1 MSQAPPQPPPSYSRQ
16 VVPILRTAC
25 LGCHSAPGNAGGLTV
40 GSYAELMKGGKNG
53 PSVVPGKPNESRL
66 YKMLVGLQKPIMPP
80 GPGLRTA
87 EIEVFRRWIEAG
99 AKQDTSVAA
108 PSKAVA
114 KASPSAKP
122 LVFKVSSPTA
132 GIGPVQKVAAPVN
145 SLAFSPDG
153 KLLAIGTYQKVLLCD
168 PATRAVLATWRG
180 HADTVR
186 SLAFSPDGKMLA
198 AGGGLSGA
206 LGQVRLW
213 SVAEKKEAL
222 TFGDHTDI
230 VNSVAFSPDGKLLA
244 TASADKLLKIWEAS
258 SGKLLQTL
266 RDHADMVLGVA
277 FHPNGKF
284 LLSCSNDK
292 SVKVWD
298 TTSWRRIYSVSA
310 HDEPVTGVAF
320 VSGGGQFFTISTDRL
335 AKQWNF
341 GAENSGHVRNLGGHG
356 GSVWGLTVSPD
367 GQLLATA
374 SGDKTIKLWSVGSG
388 GNVASLTDL
397 KEWAYAAAFSP
408 DSKHLAA
415 GAWDG
420 TVALW
425 TVEGRKLEGTL
436 STLGDG
442 K

>member
-1 MSQAPPQPPPSYSRQ
+1 MNQPPSQPPPSYSRQ

-80 GPGLRTA
+80 GPGLRPA

-108 PSKAVA
+108 PSKAA
-114 KASPSAKP
+114 TSAASNGKP
-122 LVFKVSSPTA
+122 LVFKVAAPRV
-132 GIGPVQKVAAPVN
+132 GIGAVRDVAAPVN
-145 SLAFSPDG
+145 ALAFSPDG

-168 PATRAVLATWRG
+168 PSTRQVLATWKG
-180 HADTVR
+180 HSDTVR
-186 SLAFSPDGKMLA
+186 SLVFSPDGKTLA
-198 AGGGLSGA
+198 AGGGLSGS

-213 SVAEKKEAL
+213 SLAEKKETLA
-222 TFGDHTDI
+222 FGDHTDL
-230 VNSVAFSPDGKLLA
+230 VNGVAFSPDGKLLV
-244 TASADKLLKIWEAS
+244 TASADKLLKVWETS
-258 SGKLLQTL
+258 TGKLLQTL
-266 RDHADMVLGVA
+266 RDHADTVLGVA
-277 FHPNGKF
+277 FHPNGKYMA
-284 LLSCSNDK
+284 SCSGDK

-298 TTSWRRIYSVSA
+298 TTSWRRIYSVGA

-335 AKQWNF
+335 AKQWSF
-341 GAENSGHVRNLGGHG
+341 GAEGSGHMRNLGGHG
-356 GSVWGLTVSPD
+356 GSVWGLALSPD
-367 GQLLATA
+367 GQYLATA
-374 SGDKTIKLWSVGSG
+374 SGDKTVKLWSVGSG

-436 STLGDG
+436 STRGEG